1 MEKIK
6 LKLLVSIDD
15 WDKYAEIN
23 GITPIEAEETQEHKN
38 WYLNTDKFIA
48 EVLIN
53 NKIAELNNN

>member
-1 MEKIK
+1 MDKIK

-38 WYLNTDKFIA
+38 WYLNADKHLA
-48 EVLIN
+48 KVLID
-53 NKIAELNNN
+53 NKMAELNK

>member
-23 GITPIEAEETQEHKN
+23 GITPIEVEETQEHKN
-38 WYLNTDKFIA
+38 WYLNTDKSIA